1 MMRRRRRCVRVA
13 LLAALVSPLVGL
25 LASVVTRTTLGAQE
39 APPFDAIGDVETRT
53 AVRTLIA
60 DAAARGL
67 PTAPL
72 VTKVREGIAKRA
84 APDRIRAA
92 TASLAERLGVAAA
105 ALARS
110 PSPDELTAGAD
121 ALQVGVSAA
130 TLREMRILWPT
141 KALTVPLGVLSEM
154 IASGVSHATA
164 SKRVRELLRKGATAA
179 QFAALS
185 VTVLTDIAAGLAP
198 DASMELRSK
207 GVLSVLNS
215 GPVNATVTGGVGTAV
230 TPPRPIR
237 PPRK

>member
-1 MMRRRRRCVRVA
+1 MTRVRRVRVA
-13 LLAALVSPLVGL
+13 LRAALVGS
-25 LASVVTRTTLGAQE
+25 LAGVVALTAVGAQE
-39 APPFDAIGDVETRT
+39 ALPFDAIGDVETRT

-105 ALARS
+105 ALAPS
-110 PSPDELTAGAD
+110 PTPDELTAGAD

-130 TLREMRILWPT
+130 TLREMRTLWPR

-154 IASGVSHATA
+154 VASGVSHATA

-185 VTVLTDIAAGLAP
+185 VTVHNDIAAGLAP

-215 GPVNATVTGGVGTAV
+215 GAVNATANTGGVGTAA
-230 TPPRPIR
+230 TPPPIR

>member
-1 MMRRRRRCVRVA
+1 MMRRRLRRIRVA
-13 LLAALVSPLVGL
+13 LLAAIVIPLVGP
-25 LASVVTRTTLGAQE
+25 LASVVTPTVISAQE
-39 APPFDAIGDVETRT
+39 ALPFDAIGDVETRT

-105 ALARS
+105 ALAPS

-130 TLREMRILWPT
+130 TLREMRTLWPA

-154 IASGVSHATA
+154 VASGVSHATA
-164 SKRVRELLRKGATAA
+164 TKRVRELLRKGATAA
-179 QFAALS
+179 QFAALG
-185 VTVLTDIAAGLAP
+185 VTVHNDIAAGLAP

-207 GVLSVLNS
+207 GVLTLLNS
-215 GPVNATVTGGVGTAV
+215 GAVNATVNGGFGTAA
-230 TPPRPIR
+230 TPPPPIR